1 MKYNEEHG
9 ITPTPIKKEINTSAL
24 AGLYKD
30 PEEEKKRLEAT
41 IKEGWKNA
49 AWQKMDAKKLE
60 KAIDQ
65 KRKQMLAAA
74 KATDF
79 ETAAFLRD
87 EMLEM
92 QNRLQAING

>member
-1 MKYNEEHG
+1 MRITIINNERNEKRYSREELDQFVTRLKDGIYRQRYASDYMK
-9 ITPTPIKKEINTSAL
+9 
-24 AGLYKD
+24 D
-30 PEEEKKRLEAT
+30 VCF
-41 IKEGWKNA
+41 A
-49 AWQKMDAKKLE
+49 AEWQKMNVQTLT

-79 ETAAFLRD
+79 EMAAFLRD

-92 QNRLQAING
+92 QNRLQAIGG